1 MFRRFAVFAVV
12 AAMVLAVG
20 ATSAEA
26 KSTRS
31 LPTPL
36 SSASARYDDAATL
49 ALIASILS
57 TAQDTMA
64 AIADGFVAEAP
75 SAESKAEFDAM
86 QRAAVSQIK
95 DTEAAA
101 AHELRAIRNETW
113 SVDVW
118 EAAHEALAVLRAS
131 MDAEL
136 AIVGALEY
144 PGPTTTTSTVP
155 PSTTTSTVPP
165 STTTSTVPPSTT
177 TSTVPPSTTT
187 TSTTPARSTPTTTRV
202 VPSTAPTTTSTT
214 RAAPPTTTTT
224 TTTVPAA
231 VAPQSGGS
239 GTEPP
244 TQRAPDPQFDQSVL
258 GALFA
263 GDGELE
269 NPVAT
274 PASDLTGWL
283 STMLDV
289 AFPPMVASA
298 VLSPFIIIEV
308 IGRTILR
315 SGSAIFPPIL
325 LLGLSILFLRWR
337 DRGREAA
344 RSSGDG
350 GSQAA
355 AA

>member
-144 PGPTTTTSTVP
+144 PGPT
-155 PSTTTSTVPP
+155 
-165 STTTSTVPPSTT
+165 TTTSTVPPSTT